1 VRRITGE
8 LASIAAAAWV
18 RPPQCCI
25 TPDALRRAT
34 GQRKA
39 QLHRAINHLHALM
52 GRTHVPAQGLLR
64 SEPLTWADHARAEPR
79 VGAFRRIPRHQWERV
94 RAWEATF
101 YNALAQEN
109 CSAASTWR
117 KCGYPRVVST
127 STCAWAL
134 GSPSTAGVCG
144 TCSTSAASSGQTLK
158 IFGHGGSGGSFA
170 FVDLEHRIGY
180 SYVMNK
186 FDATMAHADPRCIAL
201 SDEVFAALGQ
211 REFIGL
217 AGG

>member
-1 VRRITGE
+1 MSRLRGPITLERNLGLWRSAE
-8 LASIAAAAWV
+8 FPGTNGHVS
-18 RPPQCCI
+18 
-25 TPDALRRAT
+25 AL
-34 GQRKA
+34 G
-39 QLHRAINHLHALM
+39 M
-52 GRTHVPAQGLLR
+52 
-64 SEPLTWADHARAEPR
+64 
-79 VGAFRRIPRHQWERV
+79 
-94 RAWEATF
+94 ATF

-134 GSPSTAGVCG
+134 GSPSTAGVWG

-158 IFGHGGSGGSFA
+158 IFGHGRSGGSFA

-186 FDATMAHADPRCIAL
+186 FDATMAHADPRSIAL
-201 SDEVFAALGQ
+201 SYEVYATLGVSANSS
-211 REFIGL
+211 GL
-217 AGG
+217 PEADPWQS